1 MAAVLP
7 YVMLLAQLTRVSPSV
22 TYRNVI
28 WQRIMAGSV
37 TYRRVK
43 RIVAG
48 DVRGGCS
55 TLRDAAG
62 TADTCLSL
70 GDVS

>member
-1 MAAVLP
+1 MYVAAVLP
-7 YVMLLAQLTRVSPSV
+7 YVMLLIRVSPSV
-22 TYRNVI
+22 TYRNV
-28 WQRIMAGSV
+28 W
-37 TYRRVK
+37 

-55 TLRDAAG
+55 TLRDAA
-62 TADTCLSL
+62 DTCLSL

>member
-1 MAAVLP
+1 MYVAAALSYVLF
-7 YVMLLAQLTRVSPSV
+7 LALLTRVSPSV
-22 TYRNVI
+22 TYRNVE
-28 WQRIMAGSV
+28 
-37 TYRRVK
+37 